1 MGIATFASA
10 ALVVLGAVF
19 AALGFLLAGSVLWV
33 VIGLLAVFGG
43 GVLSV
48 AAGRPTLA

>member
-1 MGIATFASA
+1 MSIAAFASG

-19 AALGFLLAGSVLWV
+19 AILGFILAASMLWV
-33 VIGLLAVFGG
+33 AIGLLAVFGG

-48 AAGRPTLA
+48 AAGRGARS

>member
-1 MGIATFASA
+1 MSIAAFASG

-19 AALGFLLAGSVLWV
+19 AILGLLLAGSVPLV
-33 VIGLLAVFGG
+33 VIGLLAIFGG

-48 AAGRPTLA
+48 AAGRVSRA